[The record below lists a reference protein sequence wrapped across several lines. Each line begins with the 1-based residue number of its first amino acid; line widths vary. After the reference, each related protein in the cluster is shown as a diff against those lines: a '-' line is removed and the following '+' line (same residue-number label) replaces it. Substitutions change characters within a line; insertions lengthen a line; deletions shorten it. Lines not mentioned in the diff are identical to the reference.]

1 METKKSEAEVLIEN
15 VLKQMKIFETM
26 LKDYKETTAL
36 SSLNYQDTL
45 DALKA
50 LKEKLN
56 ITNELV
62 KKNLYGIK

>member
-45 DALKA
+45 DALKE
-50 LKEKLN
+50 LQEKLTF
-56 ITNELV
+56 TNEL
-62 KKNLYGIK
+62 LSTSLFGIK

>member
-62 KKNLYGIK
+62 NKNLYGIK